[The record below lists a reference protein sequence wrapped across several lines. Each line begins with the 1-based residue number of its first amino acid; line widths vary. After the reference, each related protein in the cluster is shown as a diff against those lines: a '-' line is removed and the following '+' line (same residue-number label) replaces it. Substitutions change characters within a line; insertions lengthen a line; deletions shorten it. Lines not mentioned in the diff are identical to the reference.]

1 MSDIDQQP
9 ATAPNAVPVPDPST
23 LPNVSRRHLIM
34 GAGMLAIG
42 GAAYARMPK
51 RRFPNIKDEQFDA
64 MFPKS
69 FGDWRVLPSSEL
81 IMPPEG
87 DLTIGFAH
95 AAYQLR
101 DEFLMRSR
109 AAKSFEV
116 RSLDELR
123 ERAPEADVLVVSG
136 LWRNDLLPRLP
147 KDQMP
152 ALPTQ

>member
-1 MSDIDQQP
+1 M
-9 ATAPNAVPVPDPST
+9 AF
-23 LPNVSRRHLIM
+23 L
-34 GAGMLAIG
+34 
-42 GAAYARMPK
+42 
-51 RRFPNIKDEQFDA
+51 
-64 MFPKS
+64 
-69 FGDWRVLPSSEL
+69 
-81 IMPPEG
+81 PPEG

-101 DEFLMRSR
+101 DEFLTRGR

-147 KDQMP
+147 KLRFIQSIRSCP
-152 ALPTQ
+152 LAIV